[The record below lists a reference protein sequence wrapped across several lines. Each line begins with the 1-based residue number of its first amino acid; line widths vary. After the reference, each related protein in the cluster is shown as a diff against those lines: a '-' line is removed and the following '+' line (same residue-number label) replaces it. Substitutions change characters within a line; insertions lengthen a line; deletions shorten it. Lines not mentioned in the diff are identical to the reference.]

1 MHRGTSGN
9 ITHNIIRSAFSLV
22 FKNFN
27 TSQSLKFKPELL
39 VLILYNLKKYKSKNW
54 CQILGK
60 SKIETIAMHVYN
72 GSSRF

>member
-9 ITHNIIRSAFSLV
+9 ITQNIIHSAFSLV

-27 TSQSLKFKPELL
+27 TSQSLKFKPE
-39 VLILYNLKKYKSKNW
+39 VLLYNLKKYKSKNW